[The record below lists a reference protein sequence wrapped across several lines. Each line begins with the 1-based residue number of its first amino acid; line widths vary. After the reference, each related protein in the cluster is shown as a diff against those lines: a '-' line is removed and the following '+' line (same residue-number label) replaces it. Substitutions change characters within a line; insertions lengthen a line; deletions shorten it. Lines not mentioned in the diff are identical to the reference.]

1 MRKPKG
7 LLQITKVAALAII
20 EQADYYSAKQDGLLA
35 HRWEWGSGR
44 CNSPLFPQH
53 LVFYEYLREQRL
65 VCIVYVIHGARDVEG
80 LLAGF

>member
-44 CNSPLFPQH
+44 CNSFPP
-53 LVFYEYLREQRL
+53 ENA
-65 VCIVYVIHGARDVEG
+65 GTG
-80 LLAGF
+80 LAL